1 MCCVLADLLLLC
13 SVTRDLVDTQ
23 GSVYWLTTA
32 ANAVFQH
39 PFPRFQQNFA
49 VFGHL
54 FQQCFEQRATDAA
67 ISICLL
73 LEKHIVQYKGEQA
86 VELRHELAARM
97 CPFRFQFTMS
107 WCVVPCSQFCSNSIS
122 SAIFEEGACMLHSLR
137 LMHPFSCIHYAV
149 CRMTPDRPCITQF
162 AV

>member
-1 MCCVLADLLLLC
+1 M
-13 SVTRDLVDTQ
+13 TRDLVDQQ

-32 ANAVFQH
+32 ANAVFQY

-73 LEKHIVQYKGEQA
+73 LEKHIVQYKGEEA
-86 VELRHELAARM
+86 LELRFEFVVRM
-97 CPFRFQFTMS
+97 CSVFQ
-107 WCVVPCSQFCSNSIS
+107 SI
-122 SAIFEEGACMLHSLR
+122 L
-137 LMHPFSCIHYAV
+137 
-149 CRMTPDRPCITQF
+149 CRYRYVALF
-162 AV
+162 AVPFKYS